1 MRTLFALF
9 TLLGFCVSVQAAS
22 VNEPLHGST
31 YTSASAFG
39 TAIFAKEEPEEESE
53 DDEEPD
59 CE

>member
-9 TLLGFCVSVQAAS
+9 TLLGLCVSVQAAS
-22 VNEPLHGST
+22 VNEPLHRST
-31 YTSASAFG
+31 YTSACALG
-39 TAIFAKEEPEEESE
+39 TAIFAEEEPEEESE